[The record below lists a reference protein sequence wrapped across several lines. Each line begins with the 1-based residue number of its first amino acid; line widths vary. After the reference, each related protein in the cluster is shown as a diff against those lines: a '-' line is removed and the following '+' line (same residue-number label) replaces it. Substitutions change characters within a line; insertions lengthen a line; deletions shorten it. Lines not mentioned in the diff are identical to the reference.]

1 MPVYPKTGRRGT
13 WRVVISIRGRQKEW
27 IVKGPKAEAEAF
39 EARQRVAIE
48 AGEPAEVRAAPKF
61 CDFCLVRYRPHAE
74 MHLRPSTWKVRAY
87 QLATLIEHF
96 GELRLTAM
104 TTESVEA
111 YKRRRLADGRG
122 PRTINNELAV
132 LQAVCTYAR
141 EIPVPIS
148 RFNIQPLPVRG
159 RGRVT
164 YWTEGQISAL
174 YEALEELSPE
184 LLPVVVFLVNTGC
197 RKGEALALTWEQVDV
212 ERGHIRIWP
221 NAEWQ
226 PKDNEPRE
234 VPIGDALLPW
244 LRRER
249 RSSRWVFPCSTGE
262 RWSCWPKL
270 QFDRARKAAGHDREC
285 PVWTDH
291 QRACLCGA
299 KGLRGGPHTA
309 RHTFA
314 AHFLKALPDMYLL
327 SQLLGH
333 SETRTSKLYA
343 HLLPEHLERA
353 RGAVSLVPSV
363 GAAAAEARRRWS

>member
-1 MPVYPKTGRRGT
+1 MPIYPKAGRRGT
-13 WRVVISIRGRQKEW
+13 WRVVMSVRGRQREW
-27 IVKGPKAEAEAF
+27 TIRGMKSEAEVF
-39 EARQRVAIE
+39 QARKRLELE
-48 AGEPAEVRAAPKF
+48 AGDLAEVRIAPKF
-61 CDFCLVRYRPHAE
+61 SDFCVSRYRPHAE
-74 MHLRPSTWKVRAY
+74 MHLRASTWKVRAY

-96 GELRLTAM
+96 GELRLTAI
-104 TTESVEA
+104 TTGQVEA
-111 YKRRRLADGRG
+111 FKRGRLADGRG
-122 PRTINNELAV
+122 ARTINNELAV

-141 EIPVPIS
+141 EIPVPIA
-148 RFNIQPLPVRG
+148 RFAIQPLPVRG

-164 YWTEGQISAL
+164 FWSEAQVAAL

-184 LLPVVVFLVNTGC
+184 LLPIVVCLMNTGM
-197 RKGEALALTWEQVDV
+197 RKGEALALTWEHVDL

-221 NAEWQ
+221 SPEWQ

-249 RSSRWVFPCSTGE
+249 VSTWVFPCSTGE
-262 RWSCWPKL
+262 RWRCWPKL
-270 QFDRARKAAGHDREC
+270 QFDRARRAAGHDRTC
-285 PVWTDH
+285 PVWLDH
-291 QRACLCGA
+291 ERACLCGA

-314 AHFLKALPDMYLL
+314 AHFLKAVPDMYLL
-327 SQLLGH
+327 SQILGH

-353 RGAVSLVPSV
+353 RGAVSLVPDV
-363 GAAAAEARRRWS
+363 GAAEAAARRRWG